1 MDELALA
8 RLNAGLQ
15 AVAAT
20 CFDPVPQ
27 YQCLRG
33 TRAAYRDKVIT
44 VAYGPDGRVSGFCS
58 AILLDVPDLPSVLH
72 LGLTCVDPVHRG
84 QRLTHLL
91 TSKLALGHLL
101 RTRPHGR
108 VWITN
113 VACVLSSVGSVA
125 LNFDA
130 VYPSP
135 FGAVAPSPVHRRIAQ
150 VVAEHYRDDIA
161 IDSDAHFDAVRFVF
175 RGSVKGSVFQKSEQD
190 ERFHHRDSEV
200 NDFYR
205 GLLRFDEGDEV
216 LQIGH
221 FSLATLVR
229 YLKRGKG
236 RRRRTRLQAAA

>member
-1 MDELALA
+1 MA
-8 RLNAGLQ
+8 RLHNGVR

-20 CFDPVPQ
+20 CFDPVPN

-33 TRAAYRDKVIT
+33 TREAYSDKVIT

-58 AILLDVPDLPSVLH
+58 AILLDVPGVPSVLH
-72 LGLTCVDPVHRG
+72 LGLTCVDPAHRG

-135 FGAVAPSPVHRRIAQ
+135 FGAVAPSPVHTRIAQ
-150 VVAEHYRDDIA
+150 VVADRYRDDIA
-161 IDSDAHFDAVRFVF
+161 IDPDARFDAQRFVF
-175 RGSVKGSVFQKSEQD
+175 RGSVKGSVFQKSGD
-190 ERFHHRDSEV
+190 DARFHHRDPEV

-205 GLLRFDEGDEV
+205 SLLHFEDGDEV